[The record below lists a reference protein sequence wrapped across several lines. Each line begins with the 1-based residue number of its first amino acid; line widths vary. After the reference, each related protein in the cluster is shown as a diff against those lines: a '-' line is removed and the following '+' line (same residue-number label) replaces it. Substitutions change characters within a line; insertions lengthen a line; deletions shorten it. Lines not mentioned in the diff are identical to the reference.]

1 MSCPTG
7 TGFDVQTQTCNHVAY
22 VKRCKTGRSARILV
36 GFDDLAPRSVSRHIT
51 TIEQLQQRLS
61 DINGKADSQQ
71 INAVDS
77 LLEPV
82 FARQTFD
89 DLGVADSIYKTAS
102 SHAAAP
108 IARETFYATAAAAT
122 FWFLIALY

>member
-1 MSCPTG
+1 MNYATKNLSFP
-7 TGFDVQTQTCNHVAY
+7 
-22 VKRCKTGRSARILV
+22 GRSARILV

-108 IARETFYATAAAAT
+108 IARETFYDTAAAAT